1 MLETPLL
8 QYPQSNIQFIYLK
21 VCADKCKQETSK
33 KQFISTVS
41 PTSVQR
47 VGKCKYTFIVITK
60 KNSYELFGN
69 KVHLGK
75 MIIT

>member
-8 QYPQSNIQFIYLK
+8 QYPQSNVQFIYLK
-21 VCADKCKQETSK
+21 VCVDKCKQETSK
-33 KQFISTVS
+33 KHFISTVS

-60 KNSYELFGN
+60 KNSYRLFGN

>member
-33 KQFISTVS
+33 KHFISTVS

-47 VGKCKYTFIVITK
+47 VCKCKYTFIVITK
-60 KNSYELFGN
+60 KNSYKLFGN